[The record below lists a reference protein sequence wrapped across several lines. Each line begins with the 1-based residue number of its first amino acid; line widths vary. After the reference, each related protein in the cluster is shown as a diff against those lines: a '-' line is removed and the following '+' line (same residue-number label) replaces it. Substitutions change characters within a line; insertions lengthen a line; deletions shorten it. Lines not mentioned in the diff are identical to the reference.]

1 MISKG
6 QKINDRYEI
15 IKSIGEGGMA
25 NVYLGYDSILDR
37 NVAIKVL
44 RGDLSN
50 DEKFVRRFQREAIA
64 ASSLA
69 HRNIVEVYDVGEDDG
84 MYYIVME
91 YIKGKTLKQ
100 LLKKRGSLTLSEAL
114 DIMLQLIDGMSHAH
128 DSYII
133 HRDLKPQ
140 NIMIKDDGQI
150 KITDFGIA
158 MALNATQ
165 LTQTNS
171 VMGSVHYLPPEQAS
185 GKGST
190 FKSDIYS
197 MGIIFYELLSGN
209 LPFKG
214 DNAVEIALKHM
225 REPFP
230 SIREENSSIPQ
241 SIENIILKAT
251 AKNPKNRYN
260 SAKEMHDDLLTA
272 LDDDRIDEKKIEF
285 EYPEHEEVRKKKVK
299 DVSSEEENKL
309 NDKETKEEEIAS
321 EITDKKMEDLEA
333 EEDAKTSK
341 KLSKATLVALI
352 LSIIFVAILFVILAI
367 IFLYPKTSN
376 KAAVTVP
383 SCVGLKVSSCEKK
396 LQSLG
401 FDVNTKIESI
411 PSTDVKKNRVVKTDP
426 EKGRSVKSGTQIT
439 IYKSTGEETF
449 TLENYV
455 GRNYIEVQTF
465 LETKYD
471 LKVTIEKKEVES
483 SENFENDVIM
493 EQSIKE
499 GEKVKAGDKIILY
512 IPDLMEKFPNMQAE
526 GWTIDDAQAFAK
538 KYQLTLET
546 DYQETSAYDEG
557 KILSQSRAAGTEI
570 VKETTLKVTVA
581 KKPTEKK
588 PTCKTNESYNSTTK
602 SCECVSGYEKDSS
615 GTCVKKEENK
625 DEENKDEEK
634 KCSDYTTESTCPSEC
649 TWKVDENTGKGTCQ

>member
-1 MISKG
+1 VISKG
-6 QKINDRYEI
+6 QKINDRYEVL
-15 IKSIGEGGMA
+15 KSIGEGGMA

-100 LLKKRGSLTLSEAL
+100 LLKKRGNLTLSEAI
-114 DIMLQLIDGMSHAH
+114 DIMLQLTDGMAHAH

-197 MGIIFYELLSGN
+197 MGIIFYELLTGN

-225 REPFP
+225 REPIP
-230 SIREENSSIPQ
+230 SLRDENSNIPQ

-251 AKNPKNRYN
+251 AKNPKNRYS
-260 SAKEMHDDLLTA
+260 SAKEMHKDLLTA
-272 LDDDRIDEKKIEF
+272 LDDSRIDEEKIVF
-285 EYPEHEEVRKKKVK
+285 DYPEQEDTPRKKTKV
-299 DVSSEEENKL
+299 
-309 NDKETKEEEIAS
+309 KEEEKDEKEDTAPVENI
-321 EITDKKMEDLEA
+321 EDLEND
-333 EEDAKTSK
+333 EDKKVQK
-341 KLSKATLVALI
+341 KLSKAKLVAI
-352 LSIIFVAILFVILAI
+352 ILAI
-367 IFLYPKTSN
+367 IFVLLLFLILAIVFLYPKATN
-376 KAAVTVP
+376 KGAVTVP
-383 SCVGLKVSSCEKK
+383 SCVNLKVSSCEKK
-396 LQSLG
+396 LQALG
-401 FDVNTKIESI
+401 FEVNTKIETVAS
-411 PSTDVKKNRVVKTDP
+411 SEVKKNRVVKTDP
-426 EKGRSVKSGTQIT
+426 EKGRSVKYGTEIT
-439 IYKSTGEETF
+439 IYKSSGEETYE
-449 TLENYV
+449 LEDYT
-455 GRNYIEVQTF
+455 GRNYIEVQTY
-465 LETKYD
+465 LETKYG
-471 LKVTIEKKEVES
+471 LNVKVEKKEVDFGDYDE
-483 SENFENDVIM
+483 DTII
-493 EQSIKE
+493 EQSIKA
-499 GEKVKAGDKIILY
+499 GEKVKSGDTITLY
-512 IPDLMEKFPNMQAE
+512 IPDVIETFPNMVLE
-526 GWTIDDAQAFAK
+526 GWTIDDVEAFAK
-538 KYQLTLET
+538 KYSLNLET
-546 DYQETSAYDEG
+546 TYQETSSYQEG

-570 VKETTLKVTVA
+570 ISNTTLSVTVA
-581 KKPTEKK
+581 KTPTAVE
-588 PTCKTNESYNSTTK
+588 
-602 SCECVSGYEKDSS
+602 
-615 GTCVKKEENK
+615 
-625 DEENKDEEK
+625 KDEEK
-634 KCSDYTTESTCPSEC
+634 EIETTDEDETTCDEGYTYNADTKKCE
-649 TWKVDENTGKGTCQ
+649 KDEEETQE